1 MDTTRMREDAHVK
14 GIKHLL
20 FIKKRILHVRHS
32 CFEYIRYCLYTLN
45 LQQCNFSRQN
55 DRSPWK
61 FDEKRCT
68 TWAFWIKTKMMN
80 CTILL

>member
-1 MDTTRMREDAHVK
+1 MREDAHVK

-55 DRSPWK
+55 DRSP
-61 FDEKRCT
+61 
-68 TWAFWIKTKMMN
+68 
-80 CTILL
+80 